1 MPNLHFLST
10 STSSCSVYYNA
21 VLRVLIWGV
30 FITTVSWNASLASV
44 PQSIRIDSE
53 FKIYSDTL
61 AVDSVNSND
70 RLTIQLGAVHSR
82 LTVWY
87 RPTIE
92 RLHEADT
99 TIDFPSAWTL
109 LPSSDWQWNPNTG
122 DWWVRASARD
132 VIYFP
137 IDLVFIYQRNTVE
150 PVLDEVKIREK
161 IRQQIG
167 PVTSPSDELFELEQS
182 GRITRG
188 IVTGT
193 NQQLSLESGLDIQ
206 LTGSIGE
213 QTQLSAILTDRNIPF
228 QPDGTTQSIREFDQL
243 IIQVTHPNHALK
255 MGDVDVGMIGA
266 PMHRINRRIQGS
278 MLNNHSTQ
286 RKEEKSNHITC
297 ITD

>member
-1 MPNLHFLST
+1 MGKS
-10 STSSCSVYYNA
+10 
-21 VLRVLIWGV
+21 LR
-30 FITTVSWNASLASV
+30 
-44 PQSIRIDSE
+44 
-53 FKIYSDTL
+53 K
-61 AVDSVNSND
+61 
-70 RLTIQLGAVHSR
+70 
-82 LTVWY
+82 
-87 RPTIE
+87 
-92 RLHEADT
+92 
-99 TIDFPSAWTL
+99 
-109 LPSSDWQWNPNTG
+109 
-122 DWWVRASARD
+122 D
-132 VIYFP
+132 VIHFP

-243 IIQVTHPNHALK
+243 IIQVTHPNHASK
-255 MGDVDVGMIGA
+255 WRCRWYDW
-266 PMHRINRRIQGS
+266 
-278 MLNNHSTQ
+278 STHA
-286 RKEEKSNHITC
+286 SH
-297 ITD
+297 